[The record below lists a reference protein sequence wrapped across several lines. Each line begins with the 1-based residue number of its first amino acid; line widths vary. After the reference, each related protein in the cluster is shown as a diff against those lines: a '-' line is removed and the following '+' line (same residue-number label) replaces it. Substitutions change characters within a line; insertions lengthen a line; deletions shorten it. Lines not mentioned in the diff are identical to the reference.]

1 LNGKNVKIA
10 LIGYGKM
17 GKAIEEIA
25 VQKNHHVV
33 LKVDEH
39 NADSFTATEL
49 SMADVAIEFTRPEAG
64 FKNIVKCFDANVPVV
79 CGTTG
84 WADKLEEIKKIC
96 RQKNQSFFYA
106 SNFSVGVNIFFEVN
120 KKLAELM
127 NRNAQYDEI
136 FINEIHHL
144 QKLDAPSGT
153 ALSLAEQILEKVNR
167 LKSWRNYASGENKPP
182 LKKDEELPVF
192 SSREGEAPG
201 THMVKYIS
209 HEDEIEI
216 IHKAFSRKGFAKGAL
231 SAAEWIIGKK
241 GVFGM
246 KDLLNL

>member
-1 LNGKNVKIA
+1 MNLA

-25 VQKNHHVV
+25 VKKNHHVV

-39 NADSFTATEL
+39 NANNFTTSEL
-49 SMADVAIEFTRPEAG
+49 SKADVAIEFTRPEAA
-64 FKNIVKCFDANVPVV
+64 FNNILKCFDANIPVV

-84 WADKLEEIKKIC
+84 WTAKMKEVKEIC
-96 RQKNQSFFYA
+96 VRKNQAFFYA

-127 NRNAQYDEI
+127 NRNGQYDEV

-153 ALSLAEQILEKVNR
+153 AISLAEQILEKVNR
-167 LKSWRNYASGENKPP
+167 LKIWRNYASGENKPP
-182 LKKDEELPVF
+182 MKKDEELPVF
-192 SSREGEAPG
+192 SSREGEDPG
-201 THMVKYIS
+201 THIVKYIS

-216 IHKAFSRKGFAKGAL
+216 MHKAFSRNGFAKGAL